1 MHSVSEEREGED
13 TEIHQPSI
21 SLFQETFSC
30 EPDVTLRNLHT
41 ICSCSEHLSPH
52 VLVPRNNCA
61 ALDEIHAA
69 GSLVLVMALFFFF
82 LVCTMCVC
90 EHLCMQACA
99 YVFVYIHVYTQICM
113 CVYTYVYI
121 NTYTLESQAFVIH
134 FRVLDHPQQH
144 ELLTTESF
152 LQSHHFRSRSS
163 FLKTGIIS
171 YPKRVLRTLVVRAGD
186 AVNH

>member
-1 MHSVSEEREGED
+1 MHSVSEERERED

-30 EPDVTLRNLHT
+30 EPNVTLRNLHT

-82 LVCTMCVC
+82 FSLHDVCVRALV
-90 EHLCMQACA
+90 HASIR
-99 YVFVYIHVYTQICM
+99 VFVYIRVYTQIYV
-113 CVYTYVYI
+113 CVHIHIYVYKH
-121 NTYTLESQAFVIH
+121 IH
-134 FRVLDHPQQH
+134 VY
-144 ELLTTESF
+144 LLKSTCGVQKDTGIPGICDP
-152 LQSHHFRSRSS
+152 LQS
-163 FLKTGIIS
+163 I
-171 YPKRVLRTLVVRAGD
+171 RTSTTAQAL
-186 AVNH
+186 NH